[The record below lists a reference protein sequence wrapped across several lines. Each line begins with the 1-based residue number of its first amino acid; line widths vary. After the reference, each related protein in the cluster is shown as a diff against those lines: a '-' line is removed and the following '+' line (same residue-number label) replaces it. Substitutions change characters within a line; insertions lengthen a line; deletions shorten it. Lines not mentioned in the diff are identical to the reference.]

1 MAISADVDVDGR
13 QDQDTIQ
20 PLLVTSAAPAA
31 DSISVELGSEGA
43 ANSSTT
49 AEADLDI
56 DELLHCSNVKS
67 ESKLLL
73 QSALPII
80 MSTTTQLLI
89 MLPMMSAV
97 GGLGTAALASMNL
110 VSIYAGLC
118 GIAPLSGM
126 AMALDSL
133 CSQAFTAAKDKR
145 MLGLYLQRVFVLI
158 VGIEAVIYP
167 LWWNAQP
174 IFKHIGVPD
183 EIARIAGQ
191 MLRLYFFGVGAL
203 LVYECLKSYL
213 FAQGIRRA
221 AVIGQAC
228 CLPLIWLSIWLLI
241 SNDATSLGILGVPSV
256 IIVAGLCFGIFSFV
270 FIARVDGYQCW
281 GGWSRAAFS
290 GLWPVFKL
298 GIAGSTITFFEM
310 ISLHMIDLGV
320 LFLDAPTM
328 AAQAILAVLLSG
340 TSYFGTGFAIAACNR
355 VGNMLGSQL
364 PNRALLTVYVTL
376 SIAFSTFAVLCG
388 VVVANCEA
396 IAGLFSDDA
405 KVVAILSAHIPW
417 AAVGGT
423 VQGASMALSGIL
435 RGQGRQSLIAR
446 IRIASFAGIA
456 LPLSVVAVVGF
467 KWQLAGLWFGYVSGA
482 AVSMCGQIYAV
493 LTTDWNNEVELC
505 QHRILHVNT
514 ITLE

>member
-1 MAISADVDVDGR
+1 M
-13 QDQDTIQ
+13 T
-20 PLLVTSAAPAA
+20 TEA
-31 DSISVELGSEGA
+31 DSISVELGSEDVTIL
-43 ANSSTT
+43 ANSSNTVET
-49 AEADLDI
+49 DLDV
-56 DELLHCSNVKS
+56 DELLHFGNIKS

-158 VGIEAVIYP
+158 LGVETVIYP

-241 SNDATSLGILGVPSV
+241 SNDTTSLGILGVPS
-256 IIVAGLCFGIFSFV
+256 
-270 FIARVDGYQCW
+270 
-281 GGWSRAAFS
+281 
-290 GLWPVFKL
+290 
-298 GIAGSTITFFEM
+298 
-310 ISLHMIDLGV
+310 
-320 LFLDAPTM
+320 
-328 AAQAILAVLLSG
+328 
-340 TSYFGTGFAIAACNR
+340 
-355 VGNMLGSQL
+355 
-364 PNRALLTVYVTL
+364 
-376 SIAFSTFAVLCG
+376 
-388 VVVANCEA
+388 
-396 IAGLFSDDA
+396 
-405 KVVAILSAHIPW
+405 
-417 AAVGGT
+417 
-423 VQGASMALSGIL
+423 
-435 RGQGRQSLIAR
+435 
-446 IRIASFAGIA
+446 
-456 LPLSVVAVVGF
+456 
-467 KWQLAGLWFGYVSGA
+467 
-482 AVSMCGQIYAV
+482 
-493 LTTDWNNEVELC
+493 
-505 QHRILHVNT
+505 
-514 ITLE
+514 